1 MFEVG
6 ALEVYPYWTWH
17 VPVRDARTVLETETA
32 LKRGIKGTMHMRHV
46 HESEAK
52 PKGNFAKRIVA
63 AVAAVAML
71 GGMGYATTSAALAD
85 DVNATVEQQN
95 GISIGL
101 HDYDRNS
108 INNNHAL
115 HFMSGGNETGYNR
128 YVQDGRGAYA
138 GIVKPL
144 LTNDYPTMADGNG
157 SLDYLFGGASDKAVT
172 NYMPDG
178 GLLTSDGQGNYSFDA
193 ASKYAKYNGNSNRFE
208 LTKQTQS
215 GDRNPLFTPFG
226 NDSDAD
232 RYSFG
237 MNLGADFYMPKD
249 GKVNNQNMVFDFTGD
264 DDVWVFIDDVL
275 VLDLGGIHQALG
287 GSIDFAADKIKYDKV
302 QSHGDTPAATI
313 TEAFR
318 KAGKKWDSK
327 AYTTHHLSFFYL
339 ERGDGGSNCKISF
352 NLPVKPSKAIDIEKE
367 TLGTIDANKQF
378 QFQLFV
384 DGSKDPYQG
393 EYSVYNAH
401 TNQVVNPDASTENNG
416 VIKLAGGQFAR
427 VQADNFTDDTKYT
440 VRELNSSDYTVSA
453 NGSPMTQQ
461 GSDNNAYAETG
472 SFTVGKTSHV
482 TIVNSNVKPSNNK
495 SIVKT
500 NGGEGDEYTLHLT
513 ASGDSTSSTVT
524 TATPADIVL
533 VMDKSDSMN
542 SDNRDTN
549 ARNAAIALAN
559 KLLTAQNSALPEA
572 QRVRMAVVTFSKS
585 ALLKQ
590 EFTTFS
596 SKIGDA
602 VSQKPGGG
610 TNWEAALEQAN
621 NLRGRPGVKKHIIFL
636 SDGNPTYRTSSYSGC
651 YSYSFLWGNTAHP
664 EYTTKADCETNGY
677 SWGKN
682 PDGSSGGVYGAGG
695 SDEYGFNYAAALAEA
710 KNRGDAALYVVKTAA
725 DANKMDDLASEADAV
740 NGVEF
745 DGTNPANL
753 TKAFD
758 QIYSSITSSAK
769 IKVFSITDTLSQWVD
784 PVDFAGVADGAD
796 ITQYVTVK
804 NGNKVLTN
812 EYTATYGVDQSG
824 NRTVTV
830 TFNGTDG
837 IVAEKA
843 DSIDVSFKV
852 KPSDAAYATYAGN
865 QQYPNAGEPNTGTAS
880 AGQQGFYSNVD
891 ARLNYC
897 VLTEVNRTT
906 SCAPTEVE
914 YPHPVVQVKL
924 GKIKIVKQWS
934 DGASKH
940 DDGSVTVQL
949 QRKKSGDSNAQ
960 LENVGGGVITLNK
973 GNGWQTTVDNLV
985 PGYTYSVAEISGNDR
1000 YGVSYTGNNVDL
1012 TKQMV
1017 WSSNADAGTLNATI
1031 TNTLK
1036 TVALENAI
1044 SVKKDLAGREWK
1056 TSDTFDFTLA
1066 AKGNAPLPD
1075 KCEADQPCT
1084 VKVNSDSGSHTA
1096 SFGNITYNA
1105 GDASYTYYVTEVKG
1119 SIASLHYSQAKYEVV
1134 VTVAKDSNGE
1144 WKASVKS
1151 VTKVLDDNGAAVPES
1166 QSAATEPVTFTNRY
1180 VAVSALPLTGDATGR
1195 QWLLVGGVIGGLAV
1209 LLIGAAEIW
1218 NNKKRLV

>member
-115 HFMSGGNETGYNR
+115 HFMSGGNEAGYNR

-144 LTNDYPTMADGNG
+144 LTNDYPTMADGNE
-157 SLDYLFGGASDKAVT
+157 SLDYLFGGASDNAVT
-172 NYMPDG
+172 NYTPDG
-178 GLLTSDGQGNYSFDA
+178 GLLTPDGQGNYSFDA
-193 ASKYAKYNGNSNRFE
+193 ASKYAKYDHNSNRFE
-208 LTKQTQS
+208 LTNQTQS
-215 GDRNPLFTPFG
+215 GNRDPLFTPFG
-226 NDSDAD
+226 NDSDD
-232 RYSFG
+232 NRYSFG

-590 EFTTFS
+590 EFTTSS

-621 NLRGRPGVKKHIIFL
+621 NLRGRLGVKKHIIFL

-725 DANKMDDLASEADAV
+725 DANKMDDLASEANAV

-784 PVDFAGVADGAD
+784 PVEFAGAANGAD

-837 IVAEKA
+837 IVTEKA

-865 QQYPNAGEPNTGTAS
+865 QQYPNVGEPNTGTAS
-880 AGQQGFYSNVD
+880 AGQPGFYSNVD

-897 VLTEVNRTT
+897 VLTEVNGTT

-960 LENVGGGVITLNK
+960 LENVGGVIPLNK

-1000 YGVSYTGNNVDL
+1000 YDVSYTGNNVDL

-1180 VAVSALPLTGDATGR
+1180 VAVSALPLTGGATGR

>member
-1 MFEVG
+1 
-6 ALEVYPYWTWH
+6 
-17 VPVRDARTVLETETA
+17 
-32 LKRGIKGTMHMRHV
+32 
-46 HESEAK
+46 
-52 PKGNFAKRIVA
+52 
-63 AVAAVAML
+63 ML

-101 HDYDRNS
+101 HDYNRSS

-115 HFMSGGNETGYNR
+115 HFMSGRNETGYNR
-128 YVQDGRGAYA
+128 YVQDGKGAYA
-138 GIVKPL
+138 GIVEPL

-157 SLDYLFGGASDKAVT
+157 SLDYLFGGAFDNAVT
-172 NYMPDG
+172 NYMPEG
-178 GLLTSDGQGNYSFDA
+178 GLLTPDGQGNYSFDA
-193 ASKYAKYNGNSNRFE
+193 ASKYAKYNRNSKRFE

-215 GDRNPLFTPFG
+215 GNRDPLFTPFG
-226 NDSDAD
+226 NDSDAN

-264 DDVWVFIDDVL
+264 DDVWVFIDGVL
-275 VLDLGGIHQALG
+275 VLDLGGIHQAIRG
-287 GSIDFAADKIKYDKV
+287 TIDFATGNITYDRN
-302 QSHGDTPAATI
+302 QSYGSDRATTI
-313 TEAFR
+313 NQAFSN
-318 KAGKKWDSK
+318 AGKNWDSA
-327 AYTTHHLSFFYL
+327 AYKTHHLSFFYL

-590 EFTTFS
+590 EFTTSS

-725 DANKMDDLASEADAV
+725 DANKMDDLASEANAV

-784 PVDFAGVADGAD
+784 PVEFAGAANGAD

-804 NGNKVLTN
+804 NGNTTLKSG
-812 EYTATYGVDQSG
+812 YTATYNSDS
-824 NRTVTV
+824 RTVTV

-837 IVAEKA
+837 IVVKKT
-843 DSIDVSFKV
+843 DVIDVSFKV
-852 KPSDAAYATYAGN
+852 KPSDAAYADYASGN
-865 QQYPNAGEPNTGTAS
+865 NYPDTGDANTGDVS
-880 AGQQGFYSNVD
+880 AGQRGYYSNAD
-891 ARLNYC
+891 AKLNYC
-897 VLTEVNRTT
+897 VLTEVNNVT
-906 SCAPTEVE
+906 SCEPTEAV

-949 QRKKSGDSNAQ
+949 QRKKSSDSNAQ
-960 LENVGGGVITLNK
+960 LEDVGGVITLNK

-985 PGYTYSVAEISGNDR
+985 PGYTYSVAEISGDDR
-1000 YGVSYTGNNVDL
+1000 YDVSYTGNNVDL

-1180 VAVSALPLTGDATGR
+1180 VAVSALPLTGGATGR

>member
-1 MFEVG
+1 M
-6 ALEVYPYWTWH
+6 YPYWTWH

-46 HESEAK
+46 HESEPK

-101 HDYDRNS
+101 HDYNRSS

-115 HFMSGGNETGYNR
+115 HFMSGRNETGYNR
-128 YVQDGRGAYA
+128 YVQDGKGAYA

-157 SLDYLFGGASDKAVT
+157 SLDYLFGGASDNTVVT
-172 NYMPDG
+172 NHTPEG

-193 ASKYAKYNGNSNRFE
+193 ASKYAKYDHNSNRFE
-208 LTKQTQS
+208 LTNQTQS
-215 GDRNPLFTPFG
+215 GNRDPLFTPFG
-226 NDSDAD
+226 NDSDD
-232 RYSFG
+232 NRYSFG

-249 GKVNNQNMVFDFTGD
+249 GKVNNQDMVFDFTGD
-264 DDVWVFIDDVL
+264 DDVWVFIDGVL

-287 GSIDFAADKIKYDKV
+287 GKINFHTGDITYDKT
-302 QSHGDTPAATI
+302 QRYGNRPAATI
-313 TEAFR
+313 TEAFTN
-318 KAGKKWDSK
+318 AGETWDST
-327 AYTTHHLSFFYL
+327 AYKTHHLSFFYL
-339 ERGDGGSNCKISF
+339 ERGDGGSNCKIRF

-378 QFQLFV
+378 QFRLFV
-384 DGSKDPYQG
+384 DGSSAPYQG
-393 EYSVYNAH
+393 KYSVYNAY

-559 KLLTAQNSALPEA
+559 KLLTAQNSALPEV

-590 EFTTFS
+590 EFTTSS

-636 SDGNPTYRTSSYSGC
+636 SDGNPTFRISNYLIGC
-651 YSYSFLWGNTAHP
+651 S
-664 EYTTKADCETNGY
+664 KKRC
-677 SWGKN
+677 N
-682 PDGSSGGVYGAGG
+682 PDDDWRTTPQGVHGAGTEG
-695 SDEYGFNYAAALAEA
+695 SDNYYGYNYAAALAEA
-710 KNRGDAALYVVKTAA
+710 NRRESNVSLYVVKAST
-725 DANKMDDLASEADAV
+725 DANRMSDFAREAKAV
-740 NGVEF
+740 NGKEF
-745 DGTNPANL
+745 DGTNAENL
-753 TKAFD
+753 TQAFG

-769 IKVFSITDTLSQWVD
+769 IKVSSITDTLSQWVD

-804 NGNKVLTN
+804 NGNKALTGG
-812 EYTATYGVDQSG
+812 YTATYGVDQSG

-837 IVAEKA
+837 IVTEKA

-865 QQYPNAGEPNTGTAS
+865 QQYPNVGEPNTGTAS
-880 AGQQGFYSNVD
+880 AGQPGFYSNVD

-897 VLTEVNRTT
+897 VLTEVNGTT

-960 LENVGGGVITLNK
+960 LEDVGGVITLNK

-985 PGYTYSVAEISGNDR
+985 PGYTYSVAEISGDDR
-1000 YGVSYTGNNVDL
+1000 YDVSYTGNNVDL

-1017 WSSNADAGTLNATI
+1017 WSSNADAGMLNATI

-1180 VAVSALPLTGDATGR
+1180 VAVSALPLTGGATGR

>member
-1 MFEVG
+1 M
-6 ALEVYPYWTWH
+6 
-17 VPVRDARTVLETETA
+17 PVRDARTVLETETA

-71 GGMGYATTSAALAD
+71 GGMGYATTSTALAN

-115 HFMSGGNETGYNR
+115 HFMSGGNEAGYNR

-144 LTNDYPTMADGNG
+144 LTNDYPTMADGNE
-157 SLDYLFGGASDKAVT
+157 SLDYLFGGASDNAVT
-172 NYMPDG
+172 NYTPDG
-178 GLLTSDGQGNYSFDA
+178 GLLTPDGQGNYSFDA
-193 ASKYAKYNGNSNRFE
+193 ASKYAKYDHNSNRFE
-208 LTKQTQS
+208 LTNQTQS
-215 GDRNPLFTPFG
+215 GNRDPLFTPFG
-226 NDSDAD
+226 NDSDD
-232 RYSFG
+232 NRYSFG

-725 DANKMDDLASEADAV
+725 DANKMDDLASEANAV

-897 VLTEVNRTT
+897 VLTEVNGTT

-960 LENVGGGVITLNK
+960 LEDVGGVITLNK

-985 PGYTYSVAEISGNDR
+985 PGYTYSVAEISGDDR
-1000 YGVSYTGNNVDL
+1000 YDVSYTGNNVDL

-1180 VAVSALPLTGDATGR
+1180 VAVSALPLTGGATGR

>member
-71 GGMGYATTSAALAD
+71 GGMGYSTTSAALAD

-115 HFMSGGNETGYNR
+115 HFMSGGNEAGYNR

-144 LTNDYPTMADGNG
+144 LTNDYPTMADGNE
-157 SLDYLFGGASDKAVT
+157 SLNYLFGGASDKAVT
-172 NYMPDG
+172 NYTPDG

-193 ASKYAKYNGNSNRFE
+193 ASKYAKYNHNSNRFE
-208 LTKQTQS
+208 LTNQTQS
-215 GDRNPLFTPFG
+215 GNRDPLFTPFG
-226 NDSDAD
+226 NDSDD
-232 RYSFG
+232 NRYSFG
-237 MNLGADFYMPKD
+237 MNLRADFYMPKD

-677 SWGKN
+677 NWGKN

-725 DANKMDDLASEADAV
+725 DANKMDDLASEANAV

-769 IKVFSITDTLSQWVD
+769 IKVSSITDTLSQWVD

-897 VLTEVNRTT
+897 VLTEVNGTT

-960 LENVGGGVITLNK
+960 LEDVGGVITLNK

-985 PGYTYSVAEISGNDR
+985 PGYTYSVAEISGDDR
-1000 YGVSYTGNNVDL
+1000 YDVSYTGNNVDL

-1180 VAVSALPLTGDATGR
+1180 VAVSALPLTGGATGR

>member
-1 MFEVG
+1 M
-6 ALEVYPYWTWH
+6 YPYWTWH

-32 LKRGIKGTMHMRHV
+32 LKRGIKGTMHMRNV
-46 HESEAK
+46 HESEPK

-101 HDYDRNS
+101 HDYNRSS

-115 HFMSGGNETGYNR
+115 HFMSGRNETGYNR
-128 YVQDGRGAYA
+128 YVQDGKGAYA

-157 SLDYLFGGASDKAVT
+157 SLDYLFGGAFDNAVT
-172 NYMPDG
+172 NYMPEG
-178 GLLTSDGQGNYSFDA
+178 GLLTPDGQGNYSFDA
-193 ASKYAKYNGNSNRFE
+193 ASKYAKYNRNSKRFE

-215 GDRNPLFTPFG
+215 GNRDPLFTPFG
-226 NDSDAD
+226 NDGDAN

-237 MNLGADFYMPKD
+237 MNLRADFYMPKD

-621 NLRGRPGVKKHIIFL
+621 NLRGRLGVKKHIIFL

-725 DANKMDDLASEADAV
+725 DANKMDDLASEANAV

-837 IVAEKA
+837 IVTEKA

-865 QQYPNAGEPNTGTAS
+865 QQYPNVGEPNTGTAS
-880 AGQQGFYSNVD
+880 AGQPGFYSNVD

-897 VLTEVNRTT
+897 VLTEVNGTT

-960 LENVGGGVITLNK
+960 LEDVGGVITLNK

-985 PGYTYSVAEISGNDR
+985 PGYTYSVAEISGDDR
-1000 YGVSYTGNNVDL
+1000 YDVSYTGNNVDL

-1180 VAVSALPLTGDATGR
+1180 VAVSALPLTGDVTGR

>member
-17 VPVRDARTVLETETA
+17 VPVRDARMVLETETA
-32 LKRGIKGTMHMRHV
+32 LKRGIKGTIHMRHV

-226 NDSDAD
+226 NDSDAN

-621 NLRGRPGVKKHIIFL
+621 NLRGRLGVKKHIIFL

-725 DANKMDDLASEADAV
+725 DANKMDDLASEANAV

-804 NGNKVLTN
+804 NGNKALTGG
-812 EYTATYGVDQSG
+812 YTATYGVDQSG

-865 QQYPNAGEPNTGTAS
+865 QQYPNVGEPNTGTAS
-880 AGQQGFYSNVD
+880 AGQPGFYSNVD

-897 VLTEVNRTT
+897 VLTEVNGTT

-960 LENVGGGVITLNK
+960 LEDVGGVITLNK

-985 PGYTYSVAEISGNDR
+985 PGYTYSVAEISGDDR
-1000 YGVSYTGNNVDL
+1000 YDVSYTGNNVDL

-1180 VAVSALPLTGDATGR
+1180 VAVSALPLTGGATGR

>member
-1 MFEVG
+1 M
-6 ALEVYPYWTWH
+6 
-17 VPVRDARTVLETETA
+17 PVRDARTVLETETA

-71 GGMGYATTSAALAD
+71 GGMGYATTSTALAN

-101 HDYDRNS
+101 HDYNRNS

-115 HFMSGGNETGYNR
+115 HFKNGRDETGYNR
-128 YVQDGRGAYA
+128 YVQDGKGAYT

-144 LTNDYPTMADGNG
+144 LTNGYPTMADGNG
-157 SLDYLFGGASDKAVT
+157 SLDYLFGGASDNTVVT
-172 NYMPDG
+172 NHTPEG

-193 ASKYAKYNGNSNRFE
+193 ASKYAKYDHNSNRFE
-208 LTKQTQS
+208 LTNQTQS
-215 GDRNPLFTPFG
+215 GNRDPLFTPFG
-226 NDSDAD
+226 NDSDD
-232 RYSFG
+232 NRYSFG

-590 EFTTFS
+590 EFTTSS

-725 DANKMDDLASEADAV
+725 DANKMDDLASEANAV

-784 PVDFAGVADGAD
+784 PVEFAGAANGAD

-865 QQYPNAGEPNTGTAS
+865 QQYPNVGEPNTGTAS
-880 AGQQGFYSNVD
+880 AGQPGFYSNMD

-897 VLTEVNRTT
+897 VLTEVNGTT

-960 LENVGGGVITLNK
+960 LKNVGGVITLNK
-973 GNGWQTTVDNLV
+973 GNDWQTTVDNLV
-985 PGYTYSVAEISGNDR
+985 PGYTYSVVETSVDDR
-1000 YGVSYTGNNVDL
+1000 YDVSYTDNNADL

-1017 WSSNADAGTLNATI
+1017 WSSEADAGTLNATI

-1180 VAVSALPLTGDATGR
+1180 VAVSALPLTGGATGR

>member
-17 VPVRDARTVLETETA
+17 VPVRDTRTVLETETA
-32 LKRGIKGTMHMRHV
+32 LKRGIKGTMRMRRV

-95 GISIGL
+95 GINIGL

-115 HFMSGGNETGYNR
+115 HFMSGGNEAGYNR

-144 LTNDYPTMADGNG
+144 LTNDYPTMADGNE
-157 SLDYLFGGASDKAVT
+157 SLNYLFGGASDKAVT
-172 NYMPDG
+172 NYTPDG

-193 ASKYAKYNGNSNRFE
+193 ASKYAKYNHNSNRFE
-208 LTKQTQS
+208 LTNQTQS
-215 GDRNPLFTPFG
+215 GNRDPLFTPFG
-226 NDSDAD
+226 NDSDD
-232 RYSFG
+232 NRYSFG
-237 MNLGADFYMPKD
+237 MNLRADFYMPKD

-602 VSQKPGGG
+602 VSQKPGGS

-651 YSYSFLWGNTAHP
+651 YFYSFLWGNTAHP

>member
-17 VPVRDARTVLETETA
+17 VPVRDTRTVLETETA
-32 LKRGIKGTMHMRHV
+32 LKRGIKGTMRMRRV

-95 GISIGL
+95 GINIGL

-115 HFMSGGNETGYNR
+115 HFMSGGNEAGYNR

-144 LTNDYPTMADGNG
+144 LTNDYPTMADGNE
-157 SLDYLFGGASDKAVT
+157 SLNYLFGGASDKAVT
-172 NYMPDG
+172 NYTPDG

-193 ASKYAKYNGNSNRFE
+193 ASKYAKYNHNSNRFK
-208 LTKQTQS
+208 LTNQTQS
-215 GDRNPLFTPFG
+215 GNRDPLFTPFG
-226 NDSDAD
+226 NDSDD
-232 RYSFG
+232 NRYSFG
-237 MNLGADFYMPKD
+237 MNLRADFYMPKD

>member
-17 VPVRDARTVLETETA
+17 VPVRDTRTVLETETA
-32 LKRGIKGTMHMRHV
+32 LKRGIKGTMRMRRV

-115 HFMSGGNETGYNR
+115 HFMSGGNEAGYNR

-144 LTNDYPTMADGNG
+144 LTNDYPTMADGNE
-157 SLDYLFGGASDKAVT
+157 SLNYLFGGASDKAVT
-172 NYMPDG
+172 NYTPDG

-193 ASKYAKYNGNSNRFE
+193 ASKYAKYNHNSNRFE
-208 LTKQTQS
+208 LTNQTQS
-215 GDRNPLFTPFG
+215 GNRDPLFTPFG
-226 NDSDAD
+226 NDSDD
-232 RYSFG
+232 NRYSFG
-237 MNLGADFYMPKD
+237 MNLRADFYMPKD

-533 VMDKSDSMN
+533 VMDKSDTMN

-837 IVAEKA
+837 IVTEKA

-865 QQYPNAGEPNTGTAS
+865 QQYPNVGEPNTGTAS
-880 AGQQGFYSNVD
+880 AGQPGFYSNVD

-897 VLTEVNRTT
+897 VLTEVNGTT

-960 LENVGGGVITLNK
+960 LEDVGGVITLNK

-985 PGYTYSVAEISGNDR
+985 PGYTYSVAEISGDDR
-1000 YGVSYTGNNVDL
+1000 YDVSYTGNNVDL

-1180 VAVSALPLTGDATGR
+1180 VAVSALPLTGGATGR

>member
-1 MFEVG
+1 M
-6 ALEVYPYWTWH
+6 
-17 VPVRDARTVLETETA
+17 
-32 LKRGIKGTMHMRHV
+32 
-46 HESEAK
+46 
-52 PKGNFAKRIVA
+52 
-63 AVAAVAML
+63 
-71 GGMGYATTSAALAD
+71 
-85 DVNATVEQQN
+85 
-95 GISIGL
+95 
-101 HDYDRNS
+101 
-108 INNNHAL
+108 
-115 HFMSGGNETGYNR
+115 
-128 YVQDGRGAYA
+128 
-138 GIVKPL
+138 
-144 LTNDYPTMADGNG
+144 
-157 SLDYLFGGASDKAVT
+157 
-172 NYMPDG
+172 
-178 GLLTSDGQGNYSFDA
+178 
-193 ASKYAKYNGNSNRFE
+193 
-208 LTKQTQS
+208 
-215 GDRNPLFTPFG
+215 
-226 NDSDAD
+226 
-232 RYSFG
+232 
-237 MNLGADFYMPKD
+237 
-249 GKVNNQNMVFDFTGD
+249 
-264 DDVWVFIDDVL
+264 
-275 VLDLGGIHQALG
+275 
-287 GSIDFAADKIKYDKV
+287 
-302 QSHGDTPAATI
+302 
-313 TEAFR
+313 
-318 KAGKKWDSK
+318 
-327 AYTTHHLSFFYL
+327 
-339 ERGDGGSNCKISF
+339 
-352 NLPVKPSKAIDIEKE
+352 
-367 TLGTIDANKQF
+367 
-378 QFQLFV
+378 
-384 DGSKDPYQG
+384 
-393 EYSVYNAH
+393 
-401 TNQVVNPDASTENNG
+401 
-416 VIKLAGGQFAR
+416 IKLAGGQFAR

-590 EFTTFS
+590 EFTTSS

-725 DANKMDDLASEADAV
+725 DANKMDDLASEANAV

-784 PVDFAGVADGAD
+784 PVEFAGAANGAD

-804 NGNKVLTN
+804 NGNTTLKSG
-812 EYTATYGVDQSG
+812 YTATYNSDS
-824 NRTVTV
+824 RTVTV

-837 IVAEKA
+837 IVVKKT
-843 DSIDVSFKV
+843 DVIDVSFKV
-852 KPSDAAYATYAGN
+852 KPSDAAYADYASGN
-865 QQYPNAGEPNTGTAS
+865 NYPDTGDANTGDVS
-880 AGQQGFYSNVD
+880 AGQRGYYSNAD
-891 ARLNYC
+891 AKLNYC
-897 VLTEVNRTT
+897 VLTEVNNVT
-906 SCAPTEVE
+906 SCEPTEAV

-924 GKIKIVKQWS
+924 GKINITKQWS
-934 DGASKH
+934 DGNDKH
-940 DDGSVTVQL
+940 ANDFVTVQL
-949 QRKKSGDSNAQ
+949 QRKAIGATNA
-960 LENVGGGVITLNK
+960 ENVGNPITLNAANNWTK
-973 GNGWQTTVDNLV
+973 TVDNLV
-985 PGYTYSVAEISGNDR
+985 PGYTYSVVETPGDDR
-1000 YGVSYTGNNVDL
+1000 YDVSYMGNNVDL

-1180 VAVSALPLTGDATGR
+1180 VAVSALPLTGGATGR

>member
-1 MFEVG
+1 M
-6 ALEVYPYWTWH
+6 
-17 VPVRDARTVLETETA
+17 PVRDARTVLETETA

-46 HESEAK
+46 HESEPK

-101 HDYDRNS
+101 HDYNRSS

-115 HFMSGGNETGYNR
+115 HFMSGRNETGYNR
-128 YVQDGRGAYA
+128 YVQDGKGAYA

-157 SLDYLFGGASDKAVT
+157 SLDYLFGGAFDNAVT
-172 NYMPDG
+172 NYMPEG
-178 GLLTSDGQGNYSFDA
+178 GLLTPDGQGNYSFDA
-193 ASKYAKYNGNSNRFE
+193 ASKYAKYNRNSKRFE

-215 GDRNPLFTPFG
+215 GNRDPLFTPFG
-226 NDSDAD
+226 NDSDAN

-264 DDVWVFIDDVL
+264 DDVWVFIDGVL
-275 VLDLGGIHQALG
+275 VLDLGGIHQAIRG
-287 GSIDFAADKIKYDKV
+287 TIDFATGNITYDRN
-302 QSHGDTPAATI
+302 QSYGLDRATTI
-313 TEAFR
+313 NQAFSN
-318 KAGKKWDSK
+318 AGKNWDSA
-327 AYTTHHLSFFYL
+327 AYKTHHLSFFYL

-590 EFTTFS
+590 EFTTSS

-725 DANKMDDLASEADAV
+725 DANKMDDLASEANAV

-784 PVDFAGVADGAD
+784 PVEFAGAANGAD

-804 NGNKVLTN
+804 NGNTTLKSG
-812 EYTATYGVDQSG
+812 YTATYNSDS
-824 NRTVTV
+824 RTVTV

-837 IVAEKA
+837 IVVKKT
-843 DSIDVSFKV
+843 DVIDVSFKV
-852 KPSDAAYATYAGN
+852 KPSDAAYADYASGN
-865 QQYPNAGEPNTGTAS
+865 NYPDTGDANTGDVS
-880 AGQQGFYSNVD
+880 AGQRGYYSNAD
-891 ARLNYC
+891 AKLNYC
-897 VLTEVNRTT
+897 VLTEVNNVT
-906 SCAPTEVE
+906 SCEPTEAV
-914 YPHPVVQVKL
+914 YPYPVVQVKL

-960 LENVGGGVITLNK
+960 LEDVGGVITLNK

-985 PGYTYSVAEISGNDR
+985 PGYTYSVAEISGDDR
-1000 YGVSYTGNNVDL
+1000 YDVSYTGNNVDL

-1180 VAVSALPLTGDATGR
+1180 VAVSALPLTGGATGR

>member
-1 MFEVG
+1 M
-6 ALEVYPYWTWH
+6 YPYWTWH

-46 HESEAK
+46 HESEPK

-226 NDSDAD
+226 NDSDAN

-590 EFTTFS
+590 EFTTSS

-725 DANKMDDLASEADAV
+725 DANKMDDLASEANAV

-804 NGNKVLTN
+804 NGNTTLKSG
-812 EYTATYGVDQSG
+812 YTATYNSDS
-824 NRTVTV
+824 RTVTV

-837 IVAEKA
+837 IVTEKA

-865 QQYPNAGEPNTGTAS
+865 QQYPNVGEPNTGTAS
-880 AGQQGFYSNVD
+880 AGQPGFYSNVD

-897 VLTEVNRTT
+897 VLTEVNGTT

-960 LENVGGGVITLNK
+960 LEDVGGVITLNK

-985 PGYTYSVAEISGNDR
+985 PGYTYSVAEISGDDR
-1000 YGVSYTGNNVDL
+1000 YDVSYTGNNVDL

-1180 VAVSALPLTGDATGR
+1180 VAVSALPLTGGATGR

>member
-6 ALEVYPYWTWH
+6 TLEVYPYWTWH
-17 VPVRDARTVLETETA
+17 VPVRDTRTVLETETA
-32 LKRGIKGTMHMRHV
+32 LKRGIKGTMRMRRV

-95 GISIGL
+95 GINIGL

-115 HFMSGGNETGYNR
+115 HFMSGGNEAGYNR

-144 LTNDYPTMADGNG
+144 LTNDYPTMADGNE
-157 SLDYLFGGASDKAVT
+157 SLNYLFGGASDKAVT
-172 NYMPDG
+172 NYTPDG

-193 ASKYAKYNGNSNRFE
+193 ASKYAKYNHNSNRFE
-208 LTKQTQS
+208 LTNQTQS
-215 GDRNPLFTPFG
+215 GNRDPLFTPFG
-226 NDSDAD
+226 NDSDD
-232 RYSFG
+232 NRYSFG
-237 MNLGADFYMPKD
+237 MNLRADFYMPKD

-960 LENVGGGVITLNK
+960 LEDVGGVITLNK

-1000 YGVSYTGNNVDL
+1000 YDVSYTGNNVDL

-1180 VAVSALPLTGDATGR
+1180 VAVSALPLTGGATGR

>member
-1 MFEVG
+1 M
-6 ALEVYPYWTWH
+6 
-17 VPVRDARTVLETETA
+17 
-32 LKRGIKGTMHMRHV
+32 
-46 HESEAK
+46 
-52 PKGNFAKRIVA
+52 
-63 AVAAVAML
+63 
-71 GGMGYATTSAALAD
+71 
-85 DVNATVEQQN
+85 
-95 GISIGL
+95 
-101 HDYDRNS
+101 
-108 INNNHAL
+108 
-115 HFMSGGNETGYNR
+115 
-128 YVQDGRGAYA
+128 
-138 GIVKPL
+138 KPL
-144 LTNDYPTMADGNG
+144 LTNDYPTMADGNE
-157 SLDYLFGGASDKAVT
+157 SLDYLFGGASDNAVT
-172 NYMPDG
+172 NYTPDG
-178 GLLTSDGQGNYSFDA
+178 GLLTPDGQGNYSFDA
-193 ASKYAKYNGNSNRFE
+193 ASKYAKYDHNSNRFE
-208 LTKQTQS
+208 LTNQTQS
-215 GDRNPLFTPFG
+215 GNRDPPFTPFG
-226 NDSDAD
+226 NDSDD
-232 RYSFG
+232 NRYSFG

-590 EFTTFS
+590 EFTTSS

-725 DANKMDDLASEADAV
+725 DANKMDDLASEANAV

-784 PVDFAGVADGAD
+784 PVEFAGAANGAD

-804 NGNKVLTN
+804 NGNTTLKSG
-812 EYTATYGVDQSG
+812 YTATYNSDS
-824 NRTVTV
+824 RTVTV

-837 IVAEKA
+837 IVVKKT
-843 DSIDVSFKV
+843 DVIDVSFKV
-852 KPSDAAYATYAGN
+852 KPSDAAYADYASGN
-865 QQYPNAGEPNTGTAS
+865 NYLDTGDANTGDVS
-880 AGQQGFYSNVD
+880 AGQRGYYSNAD
-891 ARLNYC
+891 AKLNYC
-897 VLTEVNRTT
+897 VLTEVNNVT
-906 SCAPTEVE
+906 SCEPTEAV

-924 GKIKIVKQWS
+924 GKINITKQWS
-934 DGASKH
+934 DGNDKH
-940 DDGSVTVQL
+940 ANDFVTVQL
-949 QRKKSGDSNAQ
+949 QRKAIGATNA
-960 LENVGGGVITLNK
+960 ENVGNPITLNAANNWTK
-973 GNGWQTTVDNLV
+973 TVDNLV
-985 PGYTYSVAEISGNDR
+985 PGYTYSVVETPGDDR
-1000 YGVSYTGNNVDL
+1000 YDVSYMGNNVDL

-1180 VAVSALPLTGDATGR
+1180 VAVSALPLTGGATGR